1 MLGQKVILVALVGAI
16 FMAVAAADKDKTEDK
31 KAQVKGGDMSDM
43 MLMMLLSSGP
53 AVSVMCPLA
62 LLAIGVIAATLNGLM
77 LALPNSAVEQASRA
91 SLLC

>member
-1 MLGQKVILVALVGAI
+1 MLGKKVILAALVGAI
-16 FMAVAAADKDKTEDK
+16 FLAMATAEKDKSEDK
-31 KAQVKGGDMSDM
+31 KAQAKGGDMSDM

-53 AVSVMCPLA
+53 AVSVMSPMA

-77 LALPNSAVEQASRA
+77 LALPNSATEQASRA